1 MVSPNKLKDSSIELI
16 QSASNEYL
24 LLVPGYRS
32 SWSISTFF
40 RFLLFGGSIAI
51 IGFLLSRA
59 SEIVPIVLLIVFL
72 IITIILTIVFHTKTK
87 IQFSEEYVRIRY
99 GWLPY
104 TRKRKTKNFSHVKV
118 EYNDPGSS
126 DSAAGGFNYVVM
138 VFSNQLN
145 IKIMMDQLS
154 RAERDFLTGRLN
166 YLKSKFA
173 NNQYIV

>member
-1 MVSPNKLKDSSIELI
+1 MVDPNKLKDSSIELI
-16 QSASNEYL
+16 KLSSDKYL
-24 LLVPGYRS
+24 LLVPGYRI
-32 SWSISTFF
+32 SWSIVTFF
-40 RFLLFGGSIAI
+40 RFLLFGGLIAI

-59 SEIVPIVLLIVFL
+59 SETIPIVLLSIFL
-72 IITIILTIVFHTKTK
+72 SFTIILTIVFHTKTK
-87 IQFSEEYVRIRY
+87 IQFSEHYIKVRY

-104 TRKRKTKNFSHVKV
+104 TRKRKTKNFNHVKV
-118 EYNDPGSS
+118 EYNDPGSI

-138 VFSNQLN
+138 VFSNQWN
-145 IKIMMDQLS
+145 VKIMMDQLS